1 MTDKF
6 KKAQSFDAFA
16 PFLLWWEILEKNVK
30 AHIVTGF
37 IEAGKTTYIQSLI
50 TNDFFHKR
58 EAGKTLIL
66 AFESGQVD
74 YDEELLSEYKTKV
87 VFREDEDIREF
98 INEGIKDHDP
108 DRIFIEYNAMTE
120 GLWEVLTGMLDI
132 AGITMLIDHS
142 TLNLYYRNMP
152 QKMRDMIAVADPV
165 IINRAKEK
173 EALDIYATPF
183 RIMNTKAL
191 FLWESPMGY
200 HEKIFGNPLPF
211 DPSVSEI
218 VLSDKDFPAWYVDAL
233 EFPGNYEGKIIDAHL
248 QIKER
253 PDRDGFMAGRMVMTC
268 CMNDISF
275 LGVEINAKDMK
286 IQNDMFV
293 HLKAKARVK
302 EEGAGKRLVLDVI
315 DMEAEPYPKDIV
327 LSVLR

>member
-1 MTDKF
+1 M
-6 KKAQSFDAFA
+6 
-16 PFLLWWEILEKNVK
+16 EKNVK

-74 YDEELLSEYKTKV
+74 YDKELLSEL
-87 VFREDEDIREF
+87 
-98 INEGIKDHDP
+98 KDHDP
-108 DRIFIEYNAMTE
+108 DRIFVEYNAMTE
-120 GLWEVLTGMLDI
+120 GLWEALTEILDI
-132 AGITMLIDHS
+132 TSITMLIDHS
-142 TLNLYYRNMP
+142 TLDLYYRNMP
-152 QKMRDMIAVADPV
+152 QKMRDMIAVSDPV

-218 VLSDKDFPAWYVDAL
+218 VLSDKDFPAWYVDSL
-233 EFPGNYEGKIIDAHL
+233 EFPGNYEDKIIDAHL
-248 QIKER
+248 QVKER
-253 PDRDGFMAGRMVMTC
+253 PDREGFMAGRMVMTC

-275 LGVEINAKDMK
+275 LGVEIAAKDIN